1 MAGRYDKHKVSEAFR
16 KRVIALDLLNL
27 IAADI
32 NELMGGKVLVVLAND
47 LPPAVR
53 GRMKLWFVEPRP
65 NVFVSGVKDSVAQTV
80 VDYLLQYTPVE
91 SGLMLFRSIPQPP
104 GYEIR
109 YKGEVRKP
117 IIDLSGLQLII
128 ETLKLS

>member
-1 MAGRYDKHKVSEAFR
+1 M
-16 KRVIALDLLNL
+16 
-27 IAADI
+27 
-32 NELMGGKVLVVLAND
+32 LVVVAND

-80 VDYLLQYTPVE
+80 VDYLYQHCPPD
-91 SGLMLFRSIPQPP
+91 SGVMLFRSIPKPP

-109 YKGEVRKP
+109 TIGPTRKAQ
-117 IIDLSGLQLII
+117 IEISGLQLVV
-128 ETLKLS
+128 ETLRKQ